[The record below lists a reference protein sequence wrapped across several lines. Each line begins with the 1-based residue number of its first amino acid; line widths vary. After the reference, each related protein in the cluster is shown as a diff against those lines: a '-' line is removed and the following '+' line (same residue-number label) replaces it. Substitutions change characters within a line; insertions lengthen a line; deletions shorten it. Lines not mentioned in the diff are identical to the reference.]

1 MQKLIRVTAII
12 ALALLCLSLLLLLVS
27 IPCQRVLAAKVLRS
41 PQEAISFLPVFPL
54 AFFINCFLLTGCAI
68 LAVVFGGNQK
78 GGIWLEIIVF
88 ILVALALPLLNTVLA
103 NVQNVMIA
111 NVRGSSYIV
120 ANTIAN
126 QIANMCMGP
135 GNLGRS
141 LILVVCG
148 MSIVYK
154 RMSKK
159 LAKVTE

>member
-27 IPCQRVLAAKVLRS
+27 IPCQRVIASKLYSTIPDVLS
-41 PQEAISFLPVFPL
+41 LLPIFPL

-103 NVQNVMIA
+103 NVQNVMLA
-111 NVRGSSYIV
+111 YVRGDNYIA

-126 QIANMCMGP
+126 QIANMCMWP

-141 LILVVCG
+141 LMLVVCG